1 MGAKAIVEGSPA
13 PGDFYAQHRGGGLL
27 TEAFNQRVGSLLALA
42 AFRLGMPPS
51 VVTVLGLV
59 VGLTGSVL
67 MLTGGAAG
75 ALAGLL
81 AWHLAYSLDCADG
94 QLARVTGKASPAGG
108 RLDVLCDIAVQI
120 GVVTAVGAIA
130 ARSSPETA
138 RWLAPMFAGAWLIN
152 LFTSVLA
159 GGPGSASLLPSG
171 GVVRVVKLIRDYAAL
186 ITSCG
191 LVIWLRPEWTVWLMG
206 ALSLVNGGFLALS
219 IVQALRRSLAT

>member
-1 MGAKAIVEGSPA
+1 MESNSRAAS
-13 PGDFYAQHRGGGLL
+13 DFYAQHRGGGLL
-27 TEAFNQRVGSLLALA
+27 TEALNQRVGSLLALA

-59 VGLTGSVL
+59 VGLIGSVL
-67 MLTGGAAG
+67 VFAGGTAG

-130 ARSSPETA
+130 ARYTPETA

-159 GGPGSASLLPSG
+159 SGPGSVSLLSSGG
-171 GVVRVVKLIRDYAAL
+171 GVVRVVKLIRDYAVL
-186 ITSCG
+186 ITLCG
-191 LVIWLRPEWTVWLMG
+191 LVIWLRPERTVWLMA
-206 ALSLVNGGFLALS
+206 ALTLINGGFLALS